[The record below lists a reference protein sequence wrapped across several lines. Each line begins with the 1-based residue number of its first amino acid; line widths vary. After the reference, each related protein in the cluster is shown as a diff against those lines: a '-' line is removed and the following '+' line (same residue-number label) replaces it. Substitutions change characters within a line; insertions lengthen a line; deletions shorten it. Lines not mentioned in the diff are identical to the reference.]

1 MGIRMRKE
9 RNIQRFKPAVN
20 PPYIQTGYFKNKSA
34 EQSHCN
40 KVLHSMFQSPTPK
53 FQVK

>member
-9 RNIQRFKPAVN
+9 KNIQRFKPAVN
-20 PPYIQTGYFKNKSA
+20 PPCIRKGYFTNKSA

-40 KVLHSMFQSPTPK
+40 KVLFSMSRSQTPK